1 MGLLRAGLSVC
12 GLASLAVSLHLL
24 LSVTAFAALGC
35 TLHYLQKPRFV
46 KFARV
51 HLSRAQESTHW
62 LSRQVAVHY
71 QRGYHILEGV
81 TEVMYEIV

>member
-24 LSVTAFAALGC
+24 LSVTAFAALDC
-35 TLHYLQKPRFV
+35 TLHYPQKAHFV

-51 HLSRAQESTHW
+51 HLSRAHESIHW

-71 QRGYHILEGV
+71 QRGCHILEGV
-81 TEVMYEIV
+81 AEVTCEMV